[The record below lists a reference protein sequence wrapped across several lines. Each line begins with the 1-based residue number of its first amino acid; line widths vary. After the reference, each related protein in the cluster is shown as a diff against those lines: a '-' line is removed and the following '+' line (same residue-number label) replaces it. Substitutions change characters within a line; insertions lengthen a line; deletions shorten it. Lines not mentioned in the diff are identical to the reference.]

1 MFDKIKNEMD
11 IAYYCLMIGI
21 AMLIGGVLQFIVLIP
36 TTFILGDLVLDSSI
50 SMLLSLYTTIL
61 TSLVIFYIA
70 LKKDGFT
77 LESLGLT
84 KKNVLG
90 RYIFGLFIGF
100 VTLSL
105 SLLITY
111 VLGGAKY
118 IGFVFDRPF
127 LLFLFFIGFLFQGF
141 EEELMCR
148 GFMMKGLSRKRS
160 LFFSIWFNSFYF
172 ALLHLGNPGITLL
185 PMINLCLAGLAFS
198 CMAVYFDDL
207 WVASGAHSMWNFAQ
221 GNIYGILVSGMSMG
235 PTVLQFEL
243 SGNSIISG
251 GHFGLEGGIG
261 VFVVELVTVFIFYA
275 LYKKK
280 NPNFNLFK
288 K

>member
-1 MFDKIKNEMD
+1 MFKKLKKFD
-11 IAYYCLMIGI
+11 IAFYCLMIAL
-21 AMLIGGVLQFIVLIP
+21 AMLVGGIIQFVVLIP
-36 TTFILGDLVLDSSI
+36 TVFILGDLVLDPSI
-50 SMLLSLYTTIL
+50 SMLFSLYTTVL

-77 LESLGLT
+77 LKELGLT
-84 KKNVLG
+84 KKNVLK
-90 RYIFGLFIGF
+90 RYLLGLLLGF
-100 VTLSL
+100 VTLSV

-111 VLGGAKY
+111 ILGGAKY
-118 IGFVFDRPF
+118 VGFVLDRPI
-127 LLFLFFIGFLFQGF
+127 LLILFFIGFLFQGF

-148 GFMMKGLSRKRS
+148 GFMMKGLSRTRS

-172 ALLHLGNPGITLL
+172 AMLHLGNPGITLL
-185 PMINLCLAGLAFS
+185 PMINLFLAGLVFS

-221 GNIYGILVSGMSMG
+221 GNFYGILVSGMSMG

-243 SGNSIISG
+243 SGNYIVSG
-251 GHFGLEGGIG
+251 GNFGLEGGIG
-261 VFVVELVTVFIFYA
+261 VFIVELVTILIFYC

-280 NPNFNLFK
+280 NPNMNLLK
-288 K
+288 

>member
-1 MFDKIKNEMD
+1 MFKKMRNEMD

-21 AMLIGGVLQFIVLIP
+21 AMLVGGLLQVVVLIP
-36 TTFILGDLVLDSSI
+36 AVFILGDLVLDSSI

-61 TSLVIFYIA
+61 TSLVVFYIA

-77 LESLGLT
+77 LESLGLK
-84 KKNVLG
+84 KKNVLK
-90 RYIFGLFIGF
+90 RYLLGLLIGF
-100 VTLSL
+100 LTLSI

-111 VLGGAKY
+111 ILGGAKY
-118 IGFVFDRPF
+118 IGFVFDQPVM
-127 LLFLFFIGFLFQGF
+127 LLLFFIGFLFQGF

-148 GFMMKGLSRKRS
+148 GFMMRGLSRKRA

-172 ALLHLGNPGITLL
+172 ALLHIGNPGITLL
-185 PMINLCLAGLAFS
+185 PMINLFLAGLAFS

-251 GHFGLEGGIG
+251 GYFGLEGGIG
-261 VFVVELVTVFIFYA
+261 VFIVEIATVALFYY
-275 LYKKK
+275 LYKKRMNK
-280 NPNFNLFK
+280 NSVSV
-288 K
+288 

>member
-1 MFDKIKNEMD
+1 MFKKLRNEVD

-21 AMLIGGVLQFIVLIP
+21 AMLVGGLLQVVALFPAIFV
-36 TTFILGDLVLDSSI
+36 LGDLVLDPAI
-50 SMLLSLYTTIL
+50 STLLSLYTTVF

-77 LESLGLT
+77 FESLGLT
-84 KKNVLG
+84 KKNVFK
-90 RYIFGLFIGF
+90 RYLFGLLIGF

-118 IGFVFDRPF
+118 IGFVLDRPF
-127 LLFLFFIGFLFQGF
+127 LLLLFFIGFLFQGF

-148 GFMMKGLSRKRS
+148 GFMMRGLSRKRS

-185 PMINLCLAGLAFS
+185 PVINLFLAGLAFS

-235 PTVLQFEL
+235 PTVFQFEL

-251 GHFGLEGGIG
+251 GFFGLEGGIG
-261 VFVVELVTVFIFYA
+261 VFIVELATVVLFYV

-280 NPNFNLFK
+280 K
-288 K
+288 